1 MDDAN
6 RRRRTR
12 VNLRTRVEVHTTG
25 ARLLDLE
32 TRDVSHKGLYVLGDL
47 PLKSGQSCTLT
58 VHLPADGEDVPVLRM
73 EGRVVRAGAEGAA
86 IDFVS
91 MDAETYRHLRNL
103 VILNAEDP
111 EQAEEEFTTPAF
123 EVLD

>member
-1 MDDAN
+1 MDDPN

-12 VNLRTRVEVHTTG
+12 VHLRIRVEVHTTG
-25 ARLLDLE
+25 ARLVDLA
-32 TRDVSHKGLYVLGDL
+32 TRDLSHKGLYVLGDL
-47 PLKSGQSCTLT
+47 PLKAGQSCTLT
-58 VHLPADGEDVPVLRM
+58 VHLPAEGEDVPVLRM
-73 EGRVVRAGAEGAA
+73 EGKVVRAGAEGAA

-111 EQAEEEFTTPAF
+111 EQAEKEFATPAF
-123 EVLD
+123 EVLE

>member
-12 VNLRTRVEVHTTG
+12 VNLTTRVEVHITG
-25 ARLLDLE
+25 ARLVDLE
-32 TRDVSHKGLYVLGDL
+32 TRDLSHKGLYVMGDL
-47 PLKSGQSCTLT
+47 PLKAGQSCTLT
-58 VHLPADGEDVPVLRM
+58 VHLPAEGEDVPVLRM
-73 EGRVVRAGAEGAA
+73 EGKVVRAGREGAA

-111 EQAEEEFTTPAF
+111 ELAEKEFTTPAF
-123 EVLD
+123 EVLE